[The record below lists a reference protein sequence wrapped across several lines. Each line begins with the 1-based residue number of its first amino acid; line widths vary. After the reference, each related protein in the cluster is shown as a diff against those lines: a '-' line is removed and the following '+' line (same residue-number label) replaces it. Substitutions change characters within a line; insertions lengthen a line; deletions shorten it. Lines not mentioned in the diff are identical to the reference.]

1 MPALVD
7 SPDGRRYGHA
17 MRVESSEGPSRL
29 RLIAE
34 LIRLPSQTGTLLLML
49 PTLWALVLASH
60 GHPDPALVA
69 IFAAGS
75 FLMRSAGVI
84 LNDAA
89 DRRLDRQVERT
100 RMRPLASGRLTLGT
114 ALTVLLLLLALAGSL
129 LLLVDR
135 LALLLSPVAV
145 LLAAAYPFAKRI
157 LPLPQAVLGMAF
169 GWGVVMAWA
178 AARGTLEPQAWLLF
192 AGTVAWAVAYD
203 TIYAL
208 QDRAEDQR
216 AGIKSSAILFGD
228 RTWLAVAVSFGLMVL
243 CLGTAGWLSGI
254 GPVFYAVLAAGCG
267 FASQQVMILRGP
279 VSPDLAFSMFR
290 QHTWIGTAILAGFWA
305 GFL

>member
-1 MPALVD
+1 MP
-7 SPDGRRYGHA
+7 
-17 MRVESSEGPSRL
+17 VESSTTPSQL
-29 RLIAE
+29 SLIAQ

-60 GHPDPALVA
+60 GRPDPPLVA
-69 IFAAGS
+69 IFVIGS

-89 DRRLDRQVERT
+89 DRRLDSQVERT
-100 RMRPLASGRLTLGT
+100 RTRPLASGRLALGT
-114 ALTVLLLLLALAGSL
+114 AMTVLLVLLALAGSL

-135 LALLLSPVAV
+135 LALYLSPIAV

-157 LPLPQAVLGMAF
+157 LALPQAVLGMAF

-178 AARGTLEPQAWLLF
+178 AARGILEPQAWLLF
-192 AGTVAWAVAYD
+192 GGTVAWAIAYD

-208 QDRAEDQR
+208 QDRTDDR
-216 AGIKSSAILFGD
+216 SAGIKSSAILFGD
-228 RTWLAVAVSFGLMVL
+228 RTWLAVAISFGVMVL
-243 CLGTAGWLSGI
+243 CLGLAGWLSGI
-254 GPVFYAVLAAGCG
+254 GPVFYAVLAACCG
-267 FASQQVMILRGP
+267 FASQQVRTLRGDI
-279 VSPDLAFSMFR
+279 SPPLAFAMFR
-290 QHTWIGTAILAGFWA
+290 QHTWIGAAILAGLWI